1 MGCFIWPPPPAALR
15 LGTLCCTGPWGSQMP
30 PHTHWPNQ
38 PHRLPQTQHCP
49 QQLPHRTCTK
59 HKYRQPRSFLL
70 LVWKW
75 LTFTSESTNSR
86 FTGKHMPMDPQSQH
100 GPPSPFYTLF
110 QLFLPSPLPLHFSPT
125 GCVLLLTPSPQR
137 PSGLGSCLLQSPGLV
152 AVSWWPLSVAVKVV
166 SFFSPFSL
174 SVRFVPLSFV
184 CCSPFHLLSPFTLK
198 RTSINDLKETDALT
212 FHLPRDVSV

>member
-1 MGCFIWPPPPAALR
+1 MLWDALYGHHLQQLWGLGLSAAQ
-15 LGTLCCTGPWGSQMP
+15 GPGAHRC
-30 PHTHWPNQ
+30 PHTPTDPTSH
-38 PHRLPQTQHCP
+38 TGCP
-49 QQLPHRTCTK
+49 RHSTALSSSHTGLAQNIGTDSPD
-59 HKYRQPRSFLL
+59 PFLL

-125 GCVLLLTPSPQR
+125 GCILLLTPSPQR

-166 SFFSPFSL
+166 SCFFSPFSL
-174 SVRFVPLSFV
+174 SVRFVPLFCLLLPLSLV
-184 CCSPFHLLSPFTLK
+184 IPFCIEKDFDKWP
-198 RTSINDLKETDALT
+198 
-212 FHLPRDVSV
+212 